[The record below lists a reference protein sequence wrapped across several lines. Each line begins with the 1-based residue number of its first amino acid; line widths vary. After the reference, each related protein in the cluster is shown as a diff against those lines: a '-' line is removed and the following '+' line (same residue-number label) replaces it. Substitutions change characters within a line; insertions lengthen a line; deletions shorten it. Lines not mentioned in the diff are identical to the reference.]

1 MASEA
6 GKAMPWAVAV
16 RLDGPAEAVAEAAE
30 LVGRVMAVT
39 RTSRDYPNRTPATG
53 VRRYLLALIE
63 AVAGPEAD
71 HEGGEAE
78 R

>member
-6 GKAMPWAVAV
+6 GKTTPWVVAV
-16 RLDGPAEAVAEAAE
+16 RLDGPAEAVSEAAE
-30 LVGRVMAVT
+30 RVGRVMAVT

-53 VRRYLLALIE
+53 VRRYLLALID
-63 AVAGPEAD
+63 AGAGPEAE
-71 HEGGEAE
+71 HEGGAE